1 MLDGRKLLY
10 TFLKGEKPQNSFL
23 FMSIFN
29 FSANNFYKEC
39 VLEFFYERATE
50 QAIFS
55 ISGTGLSS
63 GIIVLSSIPASSA
76 ALESGG
82 RQMKQ
87 C

>member
-10 TFLKGEKPQNSFL
+10 TLLKGEQPHSFL

-29 FSANNFYKEC
+29 FSANNFKKKC

-55 ISGTGLSS
+55 ISGTGPFQVV
-63 GIIVLSSIPASSA
+63 IIVLGSIPASSA
-76 ALESGG
+76 TLESEG